1 MRYQNPSE
9 GRRHPHGGR
18 GRRQPSPMGWR
29 PNKGGGEDIRVG
41 AAWAGCPAGW
51 EDPPEEDTWP
61 ARSREE
67 ARPLRAGGGAGKES
81 LVTDRDTDGI
91 RKRTRITGGK
101 FLTVSEVSSRIW
113 KEGKG

>member
-1 MRYQNPSE
+1 MRAGGIPTEGEAGGSPARWVGAQTRGE
-9 GRRHPHGGR
+9 GRT
-18 GRRQPSPMGWR
+18 SLW
-29 PNKGGGEDIRVG
+29 G

-51 EDPPEEDTWP
+51 EDLPEEDTWP